1 MQEEKE
7 IRNREK
13 SEIGEGAE
21 RREKTKI
28 EIKEEAVKDEKIK
41 EEAVREEKIEINRL
55 WILFQ
60 SKEEIISFVDL
71 CQDFDDAIDVRA
83 DKRRTDAKSVM
94 GMLLLNIGEPIEIE
108 YSCYDSEDNF
118 LEFKEAI
125 MSQYQ
130 VKEKK
135 QDFK

>member
-41 EEAVREEKIEINRL
+41 EEAVKEEKIEINRL

>member
-21 RREKTKI
+21 RREKTEI

-41 EEAVREEKIEINRL
+41 EEAVKEEKIEINRL

>member
-13 SEIGEGAE
+13 SEIGEGTE

-41 EEAVREEKIEINRL
+41 EEAVKEEKIEINRL

>member
-7 IRNREK
+7 IRNLEK

-21 RREKTKI
+21 RRGKTEI
-28 EIKEEAVKDEKIK
+28 EIREEKGKEEAVK
-41 EEAVREEKIEINRL
+41 EEKIEINRL

-60 SKEEIISFVDL
+60 SKEEIVRFVDT

-94 GMLLLNIGEPIEIE
+94 GMLLLNIGEPLEIE

-118 LEFKEAI
+118 LKFKETV

-135 QDFK
+135 QDFKC

>member
-13 SEIGEGAE
+13 SEIEEGAE
-21 RREKTKI
+21 RREKTEI
-28 EIKEEAVKDEKIK
+28 EIKEEAVK
-41 EEAVREEKIEINRL
+41 EEKIEINRL

-83 DKRRTDAKSVM
+83 DKKRTDAKSVM

>member
-7 IRNREK
+7 IRNWEK

-28 EIKEEAVKDEKIK
+28 EIKEKAVKDEKIK

>member
-13 SEIGEGAE
+13 SEIEEGAE

-28 EIKEEAVKDEKIK
+28 EIKEEAVKGEKINEVTVK
-41 EEAVREEKIEINRL
+41 EEKIEINRL

-83 DKRRTDAKSVM
+83 DKKRTDAKSVM

>member
-28 EIKEEAVKDEKIK
+28 EIKEEAVK
-41 EEAVREEKIEINRL
+41 EEKIEINRL

>member
-7 IRNREK
+7 IRNWEK
-13 SEIGEGAE
+13 SEIEEGAE
-21 RREKTKI
+21 RREKTEI
-28 EIKEEAVKDEKIK
+28 EIKEEAVK
-41 EEAVREEKIEINRL
+41 EEKIEINRL

>member
-13 SEIGEGAE
+13 SEIEKGAE
-21 RREKTKI
+21 RREKTEI
-28 EIKEEAVKDEKIK
+28 EIKEEAVKGEKIK
-41 EEAVREEKIEINRL
+41 EEAVKEEKIEINRL

-83 DKRRTDAKSVM
+83 DKKRTDAKSVM

>member
-13 SEIGEGAE
+13 SEIEEGAE

-28 EIKEEAVKDEKIK
+28 EIKEEAVKGEKIK
-41 EEAVREEKIEINRL
+41 EEAVKEEKIEINRL

>member
-1 MQEEKE
+1 M
-7 IRNREK
+7 
-13 SEIGEGAE
+13 
-21 RREKTKI
+21 
-28 EIKEEAVKDEKIK
+28 
-41 EEAVREEKIEINRL
+41 
-55 WILFQ
+55 FQ
-60 SKEEIISFVDL
+60 SKEEIVRFVDT

-94 GMLLLNIGEPIEIE
+94 GMLLLNIGEPLEIE

-118 LEFKEAI
+118 LKFKETV

-135 QDFK
+135 QDFKC

>member
-7 IRNREK
+7 IRNWEK

-21 RREKTKI
+21 RREKTEI
-28 EIKEEAVKDEKIK
+28 EIKEEAVK
-41 EEAVREEKIEINRL
+41 EEKIEINRL

>member
-7 IRNREK
+7 IRNLEK

-21 RREKTKI
+21 KRGKAEI
-28 EIKEEAVKDEKIK
+28 EIREEKVKEEAVK
-41 EEAVREEKIEINRL
+41 EEKIEINRL

-60 SKEEIISFVDL
+60 SKEEIVRFVDT

-94 GMLLLNIGEPIEIE
+94 GMLLLNIGEPLEIE

-118 LEFKEAI
+118 LKFKETV

-135 QDFK
+135 QDFKC

>member
-13 SEIGEGAE
+13 SEIEEGAE
-21 RREKTKI
+21 RREKTEI
-28 EIKEEAVKDEKIK
+28 EIKEEAVKGEKIK
-41 EEAVREEKIEINRL
+41 EEKIEINRL

>member
-7 IRNREK
+7 MRNWEK
-13 SEIGEGAE
+13 NEIGEGAE
-21 RREKTKI
+21 RNGKAEIEKI
-28 EIKEEAVKDEKIK
+28 EIREEKVKEEKIK
-41 EEAVREEKIEINRL
+41 EEKIEINRL

-60 SKEEIISFVDL
+60 SKEEIIRFVDT
-71 CQDFDDAIDVRA
+71 CQDFDDAIDVRV
-83 DKRRTDAKSVM
+83 DKRRTDAKSIM
-94 GMLLLNIGEPIEIE
+94 GMLLLDIGEPIEIE

-118 LEFKEAI
+118 LEFKEAV

>member
-21 RREKTKI
+21 RREKTEI
-28 EIKEEAVKDEKIK
+28 EIKEEAVK
-41 EEAVREEKIEINRL
+41 EEKIEINRL